1 YKTIKTD
8 NTGKGSNNTASLF
21 IERSLGFLKQNCKL
35 GFIVPNSILRI
46 PQFNKI
52 RKVILENYYVF
63 KIRDEGFPY
72 VGVNLEMVTILLSNE
87 KRKQYFIKCESSK
100 VSDKCAV
107 SANSALSLGYIPL
120 YYDNIFDYLLNLKN
134 AKYGILHAIQG
145 KPRKADYVK
154 EGIRCIS
161 SKVIDPYV
169 LKMEKDKHRIV
180 PNTFKYIDEEYEK
193 NLLITPYF
201 FGSDLSSLKK
211 DVIEATIKP
220 KGYITDGN
228 GVLLICKENLIKPL
242 CVILN
247 SKLINHIIKKYVLNY
262 SIRDITIR
270 EDTLLKVPF
279 IIPHNKKYITT
290 LSNILLFT
298 NQYYYNNFLSNNKE
312 NQELKEQIKLF
323 NELANYLIY
332 ELYFKD
338 KFKKDKTPTNLLNLI
353 KAKLKDVNYDDWIKL
368 EFKEREILSKKE
380 REDKEKLELK
390 NLKIIKTVYNK
401 ISKDNK
407 VNKEIEK
414 IKSNEWV
421 KVIDEKY

>member
-1 YKTIKTD
+1 
-8 NTGKGSNNTASLF
+8 
-21 IERSLGFLKQNCKL
+21 
-35 GFIVPNSILRI
+35 
-46 PQFNKI
+46 
-52 RKVILENYYVF
+52 
-63 KIRDEGFPY
+63 
-72 VGVNLEMVTILLSNE
+72 
-87 KRKQYFIKCESSK
+87 
-100 VSDKCAV
+100 
-107 SANSALSLGYIPL
+107 
-120 YYDNIFDYLLNLKN
+120 
-134 AKYGILHAIQG
+134 
-145 KPRKADYVK
+145 KADYVK
-154 EGIRCIS
+154 KGIQCIS